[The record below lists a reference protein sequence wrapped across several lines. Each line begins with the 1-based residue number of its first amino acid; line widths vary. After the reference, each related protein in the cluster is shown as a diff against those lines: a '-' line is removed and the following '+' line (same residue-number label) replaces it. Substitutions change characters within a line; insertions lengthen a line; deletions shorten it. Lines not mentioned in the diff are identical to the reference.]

1 VILSSAPANPRS
13 ASGGALRAATISA
26 DGQFAETLGVHLS
39 GIGTAVSLELSV
51 HAPFT
56 EIDDSHLDQLRR
68 LKPDIAFIDLENDP
82 HVGLKFAQFMVDSEL
97 AGAMIAVGSTE
108 SPDTILAAMQAGVTE
123 YVGMPIDPE
132 KLEAAIERVLRKSGR
147 REERTSRKP
156 GQVILIFSAKGGT
169 GSTTVAANLAIEM
182 HRLTRKKTL
191 LVDLDLELGESALV
205 LGVEPRFSVV
215 DMMRNFHRVD
225 SDLLASYIERHET
238 GVEILSAPYQPADHE
253 AVSSDRVRQV
263 LAFLKQHY
271 DYIIVDSPKTFT
283 PATLGALEDADEV
296 YLVTTADIPSLRN
309 LTRCLQLVR
318 SFGRRKTDEWI
329 RLLVNRF
336 DPHQVVTIAE
346 IERTLGMEV
355 FWTLRNDY
363 RAVMSSINAGRPA
376 VSDSKSIFAKDIRS
390 LASKMTGTRVAE
402 GSGGWLSGLFGRNGR
417 QETAAKN
424 EVKKSHE

>member
-1 VILSSAPANPRS
+1 MSATPANRPLDP
-13 ASGGALRAATISA
+13 GGSLTAVAISA
-26 DGQFAETLGVHLS
+26 DGNFTEMLRGHLEDS
-39 GIGTAVSLELSV
+39 NTHVVIEESII
-51 HAPFT
+51 APFT
-56 EIDDSHLDQLRR
+56 EIDDSHLEELRG
-68 LKPDIAFIDLENDP
+68 LKPDIAFLDLESDP
-82 HVGLKFAQFMVDSEL
+82 HVGLKFAQFMIDSGL
-97 AGAMIAVGSTE
+97 AGATIAFGSADAPE
-108 SPDTILAAMQAGVTE
+108 IILAAMQAGVTE
-123 YVGMPIDPE
+123 FVGKPVEPQT
-132 KLEAAIERVLRKSGR
+132 LEGAVERVLRKSGR
-147 REERTSRKP
+147 RTVRTSAKP
-156 GQVILIFSAKGGT
+156 GRVIMVFSAKGGT

-215 DMMRNFHRVD
+215 DLLRNFHRVD
-225 SDLLASYIERHET
+225 SGLLASYIERHDT
-238 GVEILSAPYQPADHE
+238 GVEILSAPYQPADYE

-263 LAFLKQHY
+263 LGFLKQHY
-271 DYIIVDSPKTFT
+271 DYIVVDSPKTFT

-318 SFGRRKTDEWI
+318 SFGRSKGDEWI

-336 DPHQVVTIAE
+336 DPHQAVTVPE
-346 IERTLGMEV
+346 IEKTLGMDV

-376 VSDSKSIFAKDIRS
+376 VTDQKSTFARDIRS
-390 LASKMTGTRVAE
+390 LASRMTGTQLAE

-417 QETAAKN
+417 HSAAVAKD
-424 EVKKSHE
+424 EVKSHE